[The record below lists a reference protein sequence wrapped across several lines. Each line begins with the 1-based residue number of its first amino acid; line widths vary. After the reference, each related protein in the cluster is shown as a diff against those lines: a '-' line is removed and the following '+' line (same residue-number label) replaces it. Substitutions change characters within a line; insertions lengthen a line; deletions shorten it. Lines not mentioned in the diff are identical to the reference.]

1 MQDKNVHTVDQ
12 EVLKSSQENPFPKMD
27 ENYSVSTHTIY
38 TSAWTCKKIVPT
50 AVPLIGNYPKQQKFN
65 IKNIYERLK
74 LLCFTLHW
82 NVFCKKRKI
91 PLYTMT
97 IQL

>member
-38 TSAWTCKKIVPT
+38 TSA
-50 AVPLIGNYPKQQKFN
+50 
-65 IKNIYERLK
+65 
-74 LLCFTLHW
+74 
-82 NVFCKKRKI
+82 
-91 PLYTMT
+91 
-97 IQL
+97 